1 MNKKY
6 TLKDNF
12 VALLV
17 TIVMIVLTLIV
28 TTGNQAKIEEG
39 KIYLMFSDSDMTTSM
54 TAPDYPQPHLN
65 LD

>member
-39 KIYLMFSDSDMTTSM
+39 KIYLMFSDSETSM
-54 TAPDYPQPHLN
+54 IAPDYPQPRLN